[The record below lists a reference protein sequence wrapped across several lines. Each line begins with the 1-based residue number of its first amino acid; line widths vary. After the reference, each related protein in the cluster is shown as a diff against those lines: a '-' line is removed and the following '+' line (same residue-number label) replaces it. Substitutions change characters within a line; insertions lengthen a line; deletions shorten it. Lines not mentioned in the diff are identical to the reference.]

1 MSREGVRG
9 DGAEQADGAARRWSI
24 GPWALLVLALGTLCL
39 VLAGLASTRSDEPLA
54 SFEPAAPTS
63 SRELTVQDPGP
74 DEPEWATR
82 DVTPPPVREGVREA
96 MDLIGLVLGVL
107 AGLVVLVL
115 VVWIAQRVIALGRRE
130 RRSEAAAEAE
140 PEELTAQQAATA
152 LDEAVVQLTR
162 ARRPGDAV
170 IAAWLALEQAIAEA
184 GIRRGG
190 SQTTREFVL
199 AVLGALSLPREDLE
213 DFARLYGR
221 ALFSGTP
228 ITEADRERAIALLT
242 RLSADL
248 RSQTGTGA

>member
-9 DGAEQADGAARRWSI
+9 DGAARRWSI
-24 GPWALLVLALGTLCL
+24 GPWALFVLALGTLCL

-63 SRELTVQDPGP
+63 SREVTVQAEEGG
-74 DEPEWATR
+74 EPERATPEM
-82 DVTPPPVREGVREA
+82 TPPPVREGVREA
-96 MDLIGLVLGVL
+96 MDLIGLILAVL
-107 AGLVVLVL
+107 AGLAVLVL

-130 RRSEAAAEAE
+130 RRSEAAADAV

-170 IAAWLALEQAIAEA
+170 IAAWLALEQAIAQA

-190 SQTTREFVL
+190 SQTTQEFVL
-199 AVLGALSLPREDLE
+199 AVLGALSLPRTDLE

-221 ALFSGTP
+221 ALFSGAP
-228 ITEADRERAIALLT
+228 ITEPDRERAIALLT
-242 RLSADL
+242 RLSEDL
-248 RSQTGTGA
+248 RAQTGTGA